1 MKRSYRQFFSIAIT
15 VIIISALTPTLAQSA
30 TKKIPI
36 RDITSSIPIQ
46 DASEIVGFARF
57 KESLV
62 LAGADTSE
70 KSWVALIN
78 KDGSESWRVFPIV
91 TGNGGDGFITA
102 LAVDDQG
109 VIIAGLTQNELAVA
123 APEGSTA
130 NPDTTALASPAPT
143 ATASP
148 APSPSPTP
156 AAPSSVPVANPDN
169 VVAIEKKPFRKDIR
183 NLFAARID
191 LSGNIVNLFN
201 QENIQAFIPRS
212 IVTSGSK
219 FFIVGNEQQGES
231 GSRGAIY
238 PLTDDGFVKSFN
250 YGSDKTIFTRAVA
263 PNSKNLIIVGSSAD
277 TIAER
282 KVVGKVDAII
292 LTLSQSSG
300 KISKIVRSNGAG
312 ATRSWDF
319 ASGNLLVSGTSRTK
333 NSREAVVTSFTSQ
346 GNVAWTSRFP
356 RSNNSIA
363 AGNCVAISLTSN
375 SSALPFTIKGPEIFL
390 YTVNSKGE
398 RLQGFRLPGQ
408 QLISLANFGTKGCAL
423 LTRSAADGVRVTFL

>member
-1 MKRSYRQFFSIAIT
+1 MKRSNRQFLSIALT
-15 VIIISALTPTLAQSA
+15 VIIFSALTPTLAQSA

-57 KESLV
+57 QESLV

-102 LAVDDQG
+102 LAVDKQG
-109 VIIAGLTQNELAVA
+109 VIIAGLTQNELAIT
-123 APEGSTA
+123 APEGSA
-130 NPDTTALASPAPT
+130 PNPDTTALASPAPT
-143 ATASP
+143 AT
-148 APSPSPTP
+148 P
-156 AAPSSVPVANPDN
+156 AATSSVPVANPDN
-169 VVAIEKKPFRKDIR
+169 VVALEKKPFRKDIR

-212 IVTSGSK
+212 IVASGSK
-219 FFIVGNEQQGES
+219 LFIVGNEQQGES

-250 YGSDKTIFTRAVA
+250 YGSDRTIFTRAVA
-263 PNSKNLIIVGSSAD
+263 PNSKNLIVVGSSAD

>member
-1 MKRSYRQFFSIAIT
+1 MKRSNRQFLSIALT
-15 VIIISALTPTLAQSA
+15 VIIFSALTPTLAQSA

-57 KESLV
+57 QESLV

-102 LAVDDQG
+102 LAVDAQG
-109 VIIAGLTQNELAVA
+109 VIIAGLTQNELAIT
-123 APEGSTA
+123 APEGSA
-130 NPDTTALASPAPT
+130 PNPDTTALASPAPT
-143 ATASP
+143 AT
-148 APSPSPTP
+148 P
-156 AAPSSVPVANPDN
+156 AATSSVPVANPDN
-169 VVAIEKKPFRKDIR
+169 VVALEKKPFRKDIR

-212 IVTSGSK
+212 IVASGSK

-250 YGSDKTIFTRAVA
+250 YGSDRTIFTRAVA
-263 PNSKNLIIVGSSAD
+263 PNSKNLIVVGSSAD

-363 AGNCVAISLTSN
+363 AGNCVAISLTSD

>member
-15 VIIISALTPTLAQSA
+15 VIIFSALTPTLAQSA

-36 RDITSSIPIQ
+36 RDITSSITIQ

-148 APSPSPTP
+148 AASPAPTP

-201 QENIQAFIPRS
+201 QENNQAFIPRS
-212 IVTSGSK
+212 IVTSESK

-238 PLTDDGFVKSFN
+238 PVTDDGFVKSFD
-250 YGSDKTIFTRAVA
+250 YGSDRTIFTRAVA
-263 PNSKNLIIVGSSAD
+263 PNSKNLIVVGSSGD

-356 RSNNSIA
+356 RSNGSIA

-423 LTRSAADGVRVTFL
+423 LTGSAADGVRVTFL

>member
-1 MKRSYRQFFSIAIT
+1 MKRSFRQFLSIALT
-15 VIIISALTPTLAQSA
+15 VIVFSSLTPTLAQSA

-36 RDITSSIPIQ
+36 HDITSSIPIQ

-57 KESLV
+57 QESLV

-143 ATASP
+143 AT
-148 APSPSPTP
+148 P

-169 VVAIEKKPFRKDIR
+169 VVALEKKPFRKDIR

-212 IVTSGSK
+212 IVASGSK

-263 PNSKNLIIVGSSAD
+263 PNSKNLIVVGSSAD

-319 ASGNLLVSGTSRTK
+319 VSGNLLVSGTSRTK